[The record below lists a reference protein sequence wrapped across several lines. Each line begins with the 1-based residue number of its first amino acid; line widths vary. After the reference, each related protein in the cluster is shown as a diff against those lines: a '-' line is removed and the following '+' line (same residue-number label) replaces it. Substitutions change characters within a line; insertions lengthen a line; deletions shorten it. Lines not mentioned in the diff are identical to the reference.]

1 MAQTKSPDDM
11 MLETGTKTI
20 LIVEDE
26 EMVRDIAVK
35 ALASFGYKTLI
46 AEDGEKAVQLFANA
60 YKSID
65 AVLLDIIMPKMS
77 GTETFRQMLEIDPQ
91 VRVLIATG
99 HITNQDQKKIFT
111 KAKAYLEKPYQIME
125 LKKAIESILK

>member
-11 MLETGTKTI
+11 MLDTGTKTI

-35 ALASFGYKTLI
+35 ALTSFGYKTLI
-46 AEDGEKAVQLFANA
+46 AENGEKAVQLFANA

-65 AVLLDIIMPKMS
+65 AVLPDIIIPKMS